1 MKTGIEM
8 LPRKVHLPK
17 IKNPPPKIDPL
28 VAKRR
33 KILELQGRGLSKS
46 WILAD
51 VLKSAIFP
59 PYFGPGFSSGRIIP
73 TEDEKDKIDLIVD
86 DLLNLYNSN
95 RLVLHEIP

>member
-1 MKTGIEM
+1 MKRGIEM

-33 KILELQGRGLSKS
+33 KILELQGQGLSKS

-51 VLKSAIFP
+51 FLISAIFAQ
-59 PYFGPGFSSGRIIP
+59 YFGRDTWLYFG
-73 TEDEKDKIDLIVD
+73 
-86 DLLNLYNSN
+86 LNNEY
-95 RLVLHEIP
+95 